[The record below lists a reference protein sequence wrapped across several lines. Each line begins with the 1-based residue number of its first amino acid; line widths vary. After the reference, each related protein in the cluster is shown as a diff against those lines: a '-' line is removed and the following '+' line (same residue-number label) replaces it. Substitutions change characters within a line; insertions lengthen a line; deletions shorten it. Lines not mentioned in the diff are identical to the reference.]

1 MATHTNFS
9 TFDWLIVSAFL
20 VGITLAGMWT
30 KRYLTHYEGYFIA
43 GRKVKG
49 YLGVASIIATEMGLV
64 TVMYS
69 AQKGFTGGF
78 AAFHIAL
85 AAAVV
90 ALVVGV
96 TGFIVSPLRQTKV
109 MTIPEFYELRFSRG
123 TRILGGLILAF
134 SGILNMGM
142 FLKADSLFV
151 TSVMGLTSQ
160 TALNVAMSVMLG
172 LVLLYT
178 MLGGMI
184 SVLVTDYLQYVIM
197 AISLVFISLLL
208 MGKLGWSEI
217 VQQVV
222 QIKGEAGFNPFS
234 QEGFGSAYVLWMLF
248 LGLVSCALWQTAVI
262 RASAAENQEAVRRTF
277 TWGAVGFLIRFMI
290 PYFWGICALVYI
302 AGNPS
307 LREMFLSAQAQTSS
321 ETTLRAMPVAL
332 SSLLPTGVLG
342 ILTAGMLAAAMST
355 YNTYLHSWSM
365 VLTQDV
371 LSPLFGE
378 RLSQRG
384 RIVTTQVFMFLV
396 GVFLLVWGL
405 WYPLGEHLWDYMAV
419 TGAIYFTGA
428 FAVLVG
434 GLYWQRASRA
444 GAYGAFLC
452 GFLAL
457 AGLSP
462 VQEMLGVK
470 WQSEYVGLAS
480 VSLACVVMVVGS
492 LVMPDKR
499 KSLSISSLEEG
510 AAPPGG

>member
-1 MATHTNFS
+1 MATSTNFS
-9 TFDWLIVSAFL
+9 TLDWLIVGAFL
-20 VGITLAGMWT
+20 VGITLAGLWT
-30 KRYLTHYEGYFIA
+30 KRYLHHYEGYFIA

-85 AAAVV
+85 VAALV
-90 ALVVGV
+90 ALMVGV

-123 TRILGGLILAF
+123 TRILGGMILAF

-151 TSVMGLTSQ
+151 TSVMGLTSS
-160 TALNVAMSVMLG
+160 TALNVAMSIMLG

-197 AISLVFISLLL
+197 AFALVVISLLL
-208 MGKLGWSEI
+208 MGKLGWSDI
-217 VQQVV
+217 MQRVV
-222 QIKGEAGFNPFS
+222 ELKGEAGFNPFS
-234 QEGFGSAYVLWMLF
+234 QEGFGGAYVLWMLF

-277 TWGAVGFLIRFMI
+277 TWGAIGFLIRFMI

-302 AGNPS
+302 AGQPS
-307 LREMFLSAQAQTSS
+307 LRGIFLPENGQTSS

-332 SSLLPTGVLG
+332 SNLLPTGILG

-365 VLTQDV
+365 VLTQDL

-378 RLSQRG
+378 RLGQQAK
-384 RIVTTQVFMFLV
+384 IVLTQVFMFLV

-428 FAVLVG
+428 FAALVG
-434 GLYWQRASRA
+434 GLYWKRASRA

-452 GFLAL
+452 GFLSL
-457 AGLSP
+457 LGLKP
-462 VQEMLGVK
+462 VQKLLGIN
-470 WQSEYVGLAS
+470 WSSEYVGLAT
-480 VSLACVVMVVGS
+480 VGLACVVMVVGS
-492 LVMPDKR
+492 LLLPDR
-499 KSLSISSLEEG
+499 KHPSHD
-510 AAPPGG
+510 

>member
-1 MATHTNFS
+1 
-9 TFDWLIVSAFL
+9 
-20 VGITLAGMWT
+20 
-30 KRYLTHYEGYFIA
+30 
-43 GRKVKG
+43 
-49 YLGVASIIATEMGLV
+49 
-64 TVMYS
+64 
-69 AQKGFTGGF
+69 
-78 AAFHIAL
+78 
-85 AAAVV
+85 
-90 ALVVGV
+90 
-96 TGFIVSPLRQTKV
+96 
-109 MTIPEFYELRFSRG
+109 
-123 TRILGGLILAF
+123 
-134 SGILNMGM
+134 
-142 FLKADSLFV
+142 
-151 TSVMGLTSQ
+151 
-160 TALNVAMSVMLG
+160 
-172 LVLLYT
+172 
-178 MLGGMI
+178 
-184 SVLVTDYLQYVIM
+184 
-197 AISLVFISLLL
+197 
-208 MGKLGWSEI
+208 
-217 VQQVV
+217 
-222 QIKGEAGFNPFS
+222 
-234 QEGFGSAYVLWMLF
+234 
-248 LGLVSCALWQTAVI
+248 VI

-342 ILTAGMLAAAMST
+342 ILTAAMLAAAMST